1 MYDAE
6 GYYYEPL
13 LGNGLQSFTIYNLAT
28 LTTEEVSCN
37 RSAVPPFNFLKDC
50 YYDGGIKAFIESV
63 IMADGS
69 TATIVTPVSGAD
81 RGISHLE
88 SQTGANNNVVISTLI
103 PLN

>member
-6 GYYYEPL
+6 GHYYEPHL
-13 LGNGLQSFTIYNLAT
+13 NNGLQSFTIYNLAT

-37 RSAVPPFNFLKDC
+37 RSSVPAFNFLRD
-50 YYDGGIKAFIESV
+50 YSYDGGIQAFIESV

-69 TATIVTPVSGAD
+69 TATIVTPVTGPD
-81 RGISHLE
+81 RGISRLE
-88 SQTGANNNVVISTLI
+88 SQTGANNNVVVGTLI